1 MNKDT
6 RKERRRS
13 SNRGRT
19 EESTSSDRRYRAHL
33 PERVL
38 LVLGVLLISA
48 ASAGEPRALL
58 IGINDYLANDAPA
71 AEVAGQPWIPEDLN
85 GARNDIALMRRLLVS
100 RFGFPEKN
108 IRMLED
114 QAATREGILSALSD
128 FVASTSED
136 DVVYIHFSGHGS
148 QVDDLN
154 GDEEDRLDE
163 TILPF
168 DARTGSV
175 PDITDDELNA
185 ILSKLKARNSLV
197 VLDSCHSGTATRGGN
212 LLKTR
217 SVPLDPRGGLY
228 SPAALPEGE
237 ASYILMTG
245 AADYQSALDGPIDR
259 GRYYGL
265 FTWSLAAS
273 LGRTPDGA
281 SAEAIHAEARKEMQ
295 RVGQRFG
302 LYSVPESQIEG
313 DTALIRSGLL
323 TEAGSIAAR
332 EVARRPWA
340 MARPAGDSIRLEG
353 AASLGAQPDAI
364 WAVYG
369 ESEREFAP
377 SDALFDLRI
386 THVEGL
392 DAFAVPITGS
402 ATDFR
407 AGRAIAIAAA
417 PPPPQVTI
425 RLDEVDA
432 AVRQD
437 LASRLTAAGIRGLRL
452 VEEGEFARFIVDYV
466 NGFASIYGAGGLQ
479 EIDTFRAPDVSALVD
494 RLRYTVRRSRNID
507 DLLSLDNPASAL
519 NVSVKVN
526 PVDRFGGVRGVQVVG
541 AEDVSAYR
549 IRGRDEPRDRSNSLQ
564 LEIDVSD
571 DSYLTIVDIDPEGSI
586 GVLFPNSI
594 SERRKFHEKGFV
606 AGGGSIRIPDALE
619 DNRAGFYWDFAA
631 PAGIDTIRVFA
642 ARDLQTAEAI
652 RQYIGE
658 LAVDVTKRGGSAA
671 QTGRDALFVASP
683 AISTRGVAIV
693 SEDAG
698 APAGGRPDWAAATV
712 TFVVED

>member
-1 MNKDT
+1 MNRHT
-6 RKERRRS
+6 RVKFQRSPKKEFA
-13 SNRGRT
+13 T
-19 EESTSSDRRYRAHL
+19 ESTGTDRGCRRHL
-33 PERVL
+33 PGRL
-38 LVLGVLLISA
+38 LAALGLLSLSAIST
-48 ASAGEPRALL
+48 GEPRALL

-100 RFGFPEKN
+100 RFGFPESN

-114 QAATREGILSALSD
+114 RAATRDGILAALTE

-154 GDEEDRLDE
+154 GDEDDGLDE

-185 ILSKLKARNSLV
+185 ILGKLKSTNSLV

-212 LLKTR
+212 ALKTR
-217 SVPLDPRGGLY
+217 SVPLDPRGELY
-228 SPAALPEGE
+228 SSATMPTGE
-237 ASYILMTG
+237 AGYILMTG

-273 LGRTPDGA
+273 LGRTPTGA
-281 SAEAIHAEARKEMQ
+281 SAEAIHSEARKEMQ

-313 DTALIRSGLL
+313 NNALIRSSLL
-323 TEAGSIAAR
+323 TEAGVIAAR
-332 EVARRPWA
+332 EVARRPWVA
-340 MARPAGDSIRLEG
+340 AQLAADSIRLVG
-353 AASLGAQPDAI
+353 ASALGAQPDAI
-364 WAVYG
+364 WAVYA
-369 ESEREFAP
+369 ENEREFAP
-377 SDALFDLRI
+377 TDALFDLRI
-386 THVEGL
+386 TSIDGP
-392 DAFAVPITGS
+392 DALAEPINGNTKE
-402 ATDFR
+402 FR
-407 AGRAIAIAAA
+407 TGRAIAIASA
-417 PPPPQVTI
+417 PPAPEVTI

-432 AVRQD
+432 AVRPS
-437 LASRLTAAGIRGLRL
+437 LASRLAAAGIRGLRL
-452 VEEGEFARFIVDYV
+452 VEAGEFARFIVDYV
-466 NGFASIYGAGGLQ
+466 DGYASIYGAGGLQ
-479 EIDTFRAPDVSALVD
+479 AIDTFRAPDVSAVVD

-507 DLLSLDNPASAL
+507 DLLSLDNPASML
-519 NVSVKVN
+519 SVSVKVN
-526 PVDRFGGVRGVQVVG
+526 PVDRFGGVRGVRVVG

-549 IRGRDEPRDRSNSLQ
+549 IRGRNEPRDRSNSLQ
-564 LEIDVSD
+564 LEVDVSD

-586 GVLFPNSI
+586 GILFPNSI
-594 SERRKFHEKGFV
+594 SERRGFHEKGFV
-606 AGGGSIRIPDALE
+606 TGGSSVRIPDALE

-642 ARDLQTAEAI
+642 ARDLETAEAI

-658 LAVDVTKRGGSAA
+658 LAVDVTKRGGSAV
-671 QTGRDALFVASP
+671 QTGRDALFVAST
-683 AISTRGVAIV
+683 AMSTRGVAV
-693 SEDAG
+693 VAEEEA
-698 APAGGRPDWAAATV
+698 APAASRPDWAAATV
-712 TFVVED
+712 TFVVEE